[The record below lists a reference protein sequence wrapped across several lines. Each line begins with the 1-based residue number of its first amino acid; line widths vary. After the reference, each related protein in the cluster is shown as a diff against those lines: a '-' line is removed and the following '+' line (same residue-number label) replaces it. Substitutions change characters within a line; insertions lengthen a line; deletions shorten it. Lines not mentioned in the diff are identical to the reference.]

1 MSGAAEHR
9 RTLAWWQ
16 LLRAGNVFTA
26 ISNVIAGF
34 LIIEGAWTP
43 VGPLLALIAASALL
57 YEAGMVLNDAF
68 DAELDAVERPERPI
82 PSGRISRTAALTVG
96 WSLLAGGVICAAV
109 ASWLAAAIGPII
121 VATCLAVMVVMYDGG
136 LKRTWAG
143 PLAMGWCRTLNVLLG
158 GSLVHSAYGWFTL
171 GLYAAAVGVYTV
183 GLTLLAAR
191 EAGEPRARRSQLIEG
206 VVALACGL
214 LFAWPWALVNERAS
228 NVAAGQATVGFI
240 ALMLLVGITVSRA
253 KQSSDPLVVRRAV
266 KKLIVGFILID
277 ACAATA
283 AAGLPSGLAVLA
295 LVAPTLLAARW
306 APMT

>member
-1 MSGAAEHR
+1 MSGGAGYP

-34 LIIEGAWTP
+34 LIIQTDWAP
-43 VGPLLALIAASALL
+43 VGPLLALVAASALL

-68 DAELDAVERPERPI
+68 DANLDAVERPERPI
-82 PSGRISRTAALTVG
+82 PSGCISRSSALGVG
-96 WSLLAGGVICAAV
+96 WSLLSGGVVFAAI
-109 ASWLAAAIGPII
+109 ASWLAADIGPII
-121 VATCLAVMVVMYDGG
+121 VASCLAVMVVMYDGG

-158 GSLVHSAYGWFTL
+158 GSLVHSAYGWFAL
-171 GLYAAAVGVYTV
+171 GLYAAAVGVYTI

-191 EAGEPRARRSQLIEG
+191 EAGEAPVRRGQVIE
-206 VVALACGL
+206 VVIALACGL
-214 LFAWPWALVNERAS
+214 MFAWPWALIEDRAS
-228 NVAAGQATVGFI
+228 NVGPVAASLGFI
-240 ALMLLVGITVSRA
+240 VLMLLVGATVSQA
-253 KQSSDPLVVRRAV
+253 KQSRDPLVIRRAV

-295 LVAPTLLAARW
+295 LIAPTLLAARW

>member
-1 MSGAAEHR
+1 MSGGAEYH

-34 LIIEGAWTP
+34 LIIQAAWTP
-43 VGPLLALIAASALL
+43 IGPLLALIAASALL

-68 DAELDAVERPERPI
+68 DAQLDAVERPERPI
-82 PSGRISRTAALTVG
+82 PSGRISRSAALGAG
-96 WSLLAGGVICAAV
+96 WSLLAGGVICAAI

-121 VATCLAVMVVMYDGG
+121 VASCLAIMVVMYDGG

-158 GSLVHSAYGWFTL
+158 GSLVHSAYGWFAL
-171 GLYAAAVGVYTV
+171 GLYPAAIGVYTM

-191 EAGEPRARRSQLIEG
+191 EAGEAPVRGGQLIEM
-206 VVALACGL
+206 VIALACGL
-214 LFAWPWALVNERAS
+214 MFAWPWALINERTS
-228 NVAAGQATVGFI
+228 NVGPVEATLGFI
-240 ALMLLVGITVSRA
+240 VLMLVVGATVSRA
-253 KQSSDPLVVRRAV
+253 KQSSDPLVIRRAV
-266 KKLIVGFILID
+266 KRLIVGFILID

-283 AAGLPSGLAVLA
+283 AAGLPSGWAVLA
-295 LVAPTLLAARW
+295 LVAPTLAAARW